1 MCATGGT
8 VTTALVLAGGGSLGA
23 VQVGSLRALVE
34 AGVEFDLVV
43 GTSVGAVNAA
53 WLAGDPTPA
62 GVGELSRIW
71 HGLRRAD
78 VFPTNPLRGILAAA
92 GQRRSVVSGGALR
105 SLLTRHLRFERLE
118 EPAIGLHVVAG
129 DVQTG
134 EEVLLSEGPAVDAI
148 LASTAIPGVLP
159 PVQLDG
165 RWYMDGGVLNNCP
178 ISHAVELGADTV
190 WVLPAGY
197 PCALATPPN
206 SAIGMALQGLTLL
219 IQRRLLEEARHY
231 RDIVDLRIAPPL
243 CPVLTSPSDFSHTA
257 ELIERAYSSAQQWLT
272 GLEAPSD
279 PESLAPHA
287 HSHQR

>member
-1 MCATGGT
+1 VHPPGIE
-8 VTTALVLAGGGSLGA
+8 VSTALVLAGGGSLGA
-23 VQVGSLRALVE
+23 VQVGSLGALVE

-53 WLAGDPTPA
+53 WLVGDPTPE
-62 GVGELSRIW
+62 GVEELGRIWRGLSR
-71 HGLRRAD
+71 GN
-78 VFPTNPLRGILAAA
+78 VFPTNPLRGVLAAA
-92 GQRRSVVSGGALR
+92 GRRRSLVSGGALR
-105 SLLTRHLRFERLE
+105 ALLTRHLRFERLE

-134 EEVLLSEGPAVDAI
+134 EEVLLSEGPAVEAV

-159 PVQLDG
+159 PVRIGG

-197 PCALATPPN
+197 PCALATPPS

-219 IQRRLLEEARHY
+219 IQRRLLEEARRY
-231 RDIVDLRIAPPL
+231 REVVDLRIAPPL
-243 CPVLTSPSDFSHTA
+243 CPVLISPSDFSHTA
-257 ELIERAYSSAQQWLT
+257 ELIDRAYASARAWLT
-272 GLEAPSD
+272 EGDGSGD

-287 HSHQR
+287 HSRQS

>member
-1 MCATGGT
+1 MS
-8 VTTALVLAGGGSLGA
+8 TALVLAGGGSLGA
-23 VQVGSLRALVE
+23 VQVGTLRALVE

-53 WLAGDPTPA
+53 WLAGDPTVA
-62 GVGELSRIW
+62 GVEELARIW
-71 HGLRRAD
+71 HGLRRGD
-78 VFPTNPLRGILAAA
+78 IFPTNPVRGILAAA

-105 SLLTRHLRFERLE
+105 ALLTRHLRFTRLE
-118 EPAIGLHVVAG
+118 EPVIGLHVVAG

-159 PVQLDG
+159 PVRLDG
-165 RWYMDGGVLNNCP
+165 RWYIDGGVLNNCP
-178 ISHAVELGADTV
+178 ISHAVELGAGTV

-219 IQRRLLEEARHY
+219 IQRRLLEEARRY
-231 RDIVDLRIAPPL
+231 RDVVDLRIAPPL
-243 CPVLTSPSDFSHTA
+243 CPVLTSPSDFGHTA
-257 ELIERAYSSAQQWLT
+257 ELMERAYVSARNWLT
-272 GLEAPSD
+272 ELDGRSD
-279 PESLAPHA
+279 PELLAPHA
-287 HSHQR
+287 HSRAC

>member
-1 MCATGGT
+1 M
-8 VTTALVLAGGGSLGA
+8 TTALVLAGGGSLGA

-34 AGVEFDLVV
+34 AGVEFDMVV

-53 WLAGDPTPA
+53 WLVGDPTA
-62 GVGELSRIW
+62 GGVEELGRIW
-71 HGLRRAD
+71 RGLHRAD

-105 SLLTRHLRFERLE
+105 TLLTRHLRFERLE
-118 EPAIGLHVVAG
+118 EPEIGLHVVAG

-134 EEVLLSEGPAVDAI
+134 EEVLLSEGPAVDAV

-159 PVQLDG
+159 PVRIGD

-178 ISHAVELGADTV
+178 ISHAVDLGAETV

-206 SAIGMALQGLTLL
+206 GAIGMALQGLTLL
-219 IQRRLLEEARHY
+219 IQRRLLEEARRY
-231 RDIVDLRIAPPL
+231 RDVVDLRIAPPL

-257 ELIERAYSSAQQWLT
+257 ELIDRAYASALGWL
-272 GLEAPSD
+272 GERGAHSD
-279 PESLAPHA
+279 PESLAPHP
-287 HSHQR
+287 HSRSC